1 LQWDLFG
8 KSFRLLTALLIFK
21 LEKVGFSNKN
31 KQSNYIIQML
41 YHFFEY
47 IDKYYN
53 LPGAGLFQFI
63 TFRAAFAIILSL
75 IISLVFGG
83 KIISSLKRL
92 QVGETVRE
100 LGLEGQKA
108 KEGTPTMGGIII
120 IMAILIPCL
129 LLAKLDNVYI
139 LLMIFTTIWLGLIG
153 GADDYI
159 KVFLK
164 NKDGLSG
171 KFKIFGQVV
180 LGLIVGVT
188 MLVSDDVVIRM
199 PLEDAK
205 ANGYEIVKEYQT
217 VLPRVND
224 ISRMA
229 DMAYVKTT
237 LTNVP
242 FFKNNNFDY
251 KILVSFLGDN
261 GSLWWSIA
269 FVLIV
274 IFIVTAVSNAANLT
288 DGIDGLAAGTSAII
302 GTTLGIFAY
311 ISGNTIIADYLNVFY
326 LPNSAELVVFSACFI
341 GACIGFL
348 WHNSYPAKVFMG
360 DTGSLTIGGII
371 AVLAI
376 LLRKELLIP
385 ILCGIFV
392 AENLSVVLQV
402 SYFKYTKKKY
412 GEGRRIFKMSPLHH
426 HFQKIGMHESKI
438 VTRFWIIGILLAIV
452 TVITLKIR

>member
-1 LQWDLFG
+1 
-8 KSFRLLTALLIFK
+8 
-21 LEKVGFSNKN
+21 
-31 KQSNYIIQML
+31 M
-41 YHFFEY
+41 
-47 IDKYYN
+47 
-53 LPGAGLFQFI
+53 PGAGLFQYI

-83 KIISSLKRL
+83 KIITKLKRM
-92 QVGETVRE
+92 QIGETVRE
-100 LGLEGQKA
+100 LGLDGQKA

-139 LLMIFTTIWLGLIG
+139 WLMIFTTIWLGLIG

-171 KFKIFGQVV
+171 KTKIFGQVI
-180 LGLIVGVT
+180 LGLIVGIT
-188 MLVSDDVVIRM
+188 MLISNDVVIRM
-199 PLEDAK
+199 PLQDAK
-205 ANGYEIVKEYQT
+205 AGGYEIIKEYEIP
-217 VLPRVND
+217 LPRVND
-224 ISRMA
+224 ISRMTE
-229 DMAYVKTT
+229 MAYVKTT

-242 FFKNNNFDY
+242 FLKDNNFDY
-251 KILVSFLGDN
+251 KYLASFFGDN
-261 GSLWWSIA
+261 TDLWLSII
-269 FVLIV
+269 FTLIV

-288 DGIDGLAAGTSAII
+288 DGIDGLAAGTSAVIAA
-302 GTTLGIFAY
+302 TLGVFAY
-311 ISGNTIIADYLNVFY
+311 VSGNTIIADYLNVFY
-326 LPNSAELVVFSACFI
+326 IPNSAELVVFSACFL

-348 WHNSYPAKVFMG
+348 WHNSFPARVFMG

-392 AENLSVVLQV
+392 AENLSVMLQV

-426 HFQKIGMHESKI
+426 HFQKDGMHEAKI
-438 VTRFWIIGILLAIV
+438 VTRFWIIGIILAIV
-452 TVITLKIR
+452 SVITLKIR